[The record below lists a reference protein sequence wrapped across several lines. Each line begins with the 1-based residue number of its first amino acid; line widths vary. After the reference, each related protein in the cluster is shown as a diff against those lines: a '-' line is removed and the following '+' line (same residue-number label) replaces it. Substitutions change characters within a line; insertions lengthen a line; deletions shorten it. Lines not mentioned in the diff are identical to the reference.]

1 MPAMSRRRVTPWL
14 DLALLL
20 GILCVGFALRTYL
33 LGAQN
38 LWWDEGLAVWAVRK
52 GLVGMTLWTASDV
65 HPPLFF
71 WGLFALTRVAG
82 EGEFAA
88 RFPSVIYGLLTI
100 PLAYQLGRRLVGR
113 RVGLLAALLVA
124 LSRFHV
130 WWSQEMRMY
139 MLAGLLG
146 TASLYFM
153 VRWWQQERDGAPR
166 AWRGL
171 IPYVLASAGALYT
184 LYLSILIIVV
194 QNAFLLIAGLQRPAA
209 ERWRVWR
216 RWLVGQVITALLFVP
231 WLLLALPRM
240 QTWSTSEPFRFASF
254 IRLYLTA
261 LTLGISTHVERYT
274 WLVGLFALLCVAG
287 ALLAW
292 KRGQGDA
299 RRALLLLALCLGLP
313 PLAVYFLTMPRG
325 LFYSPHVEA
334 RYLLP
339 FAPPFYLLL
348 AWSIQTVGERLSA
361 LLGGR
366 AVKRALT
373 GERPAEASTSIAS
386 RLLGAS
392 ILAAVLVVFTWSLP
406 QHYDGRYLR
415 DELQSLVRTI
425 SAYAEPGDAVCLI
438 SGDRY
443 PIWDYYYHDPEREG
457 LRPTV
462 YYLPQGTSAI
472 TAENVAAQL
481 APLTAQHRRIW
492 LAYFESALQDP
503 QALAQGW
510 LRERNNELYAAR
522 FDHNSLWLY
531 ADEGPLRVAEPAF
544 PQHVPALGLPP
555 QPNLVGY
562 DLPTA
567 EFRPGDTVRL
577 ALYWEPA
584 AAAQVAVSL
593 RDGQGRVLEARD
605 LALDTAAGLTRT
617 EAAFPIYPGTP
628 AGAYHFQVDIRA
640 GEQGTSSLQLG
651 ALRVTHTT
659 PPPRPPQ
666 MAQPVGADLGGVARL
681 EGYTLRVQ
689 GQRAPAAAIHAG
701 DTLELTLY
709 WRAPAKIEARYTVFT
724 HLLGAAYNPATSGP
738 VWAQHDAEPQDGG
751 LPTTQWFPGEM
762 VPDRH
767 LLAIDAQ
774 APAGG
779 YELEVGL
786 YDTMTGARLPVA
798 AANGQAAGDRVLLGT
813 WTVQERKR

>member
-1 MPAMSRRRVTPWL
+1 MTPLTPARRREQL
-14 DLALLL
+14 YLGLLLALSL
-20 GILCVGFALRTYL
+20 ALRLYR
-33 LGAQN
+33 LGQAN
-38 LWWDEGLAVWAVRK
+38 LWWDEALAIWAVRK
-52 GLVGMTLWTASDV
+52 GLLGVTAWTAGDV
-65 HPPLFF
+65 HPPLYF
-71 WGLFALTRVAG
+71 WGLWAWVQLFGESPFAMRSLSAVIGTLTVW
-82 EGEFAA
+82 AA
-88 RFPSVIYGLLTI
+88 HG
-100 PLAYQLGRRLVGR
+100 LGRQMGGH
-113 RVGLLAALLVA
+113 RVGLLAGALTAVA
-124 LSRFHV
+124 PFAV

-139 MLAGLLG
+139 ALAGLLC
-146 TASLYFM
+146 TISWLQMLRWFNSERLATKPDLRALALSALASL
-153 VRWWQQERDGAPR
+153 
-166 AWRGL
+166 
-171 IPYVLASAGALYT
+171 GALYT
-184 LYLSILIIVV
+184 IFLS
-194 QNAFLLIAGLQRPAA
+194 AAALLAQAGLLLLYWLATGPRKQFSVLLRWAIAQLGVLALLAPWLLYSWERMPTWSVAEAVSPVFVARLFATLVVTGRSVDIDAA
-209 ERWRVWR
+209 LPGTLAALLLLTGAVVLRVWR
-216 RWLVGQVITALLFVP
+216 RHEIPEDVQVADGWGTAAMVLAAVVPLLFIYV
-231 WLLLALPRM
+231 
-240 QTWSTSEPFRFASF
+240 ST
-254 IRLYLTA
+254 L
-261 LTLGISTHVERYT
+261 
-274 WLVGLFALLCVAG
+274 
-287 ALLAW
+287 
-292 KRGQGDA
+292 
-299 RRALLLLALCLGLP
+299 
-313 PLAVYFLTMPRG
+313 PRG
-325 LFYSPHVEA
+325 LFYTPHVEA
-334 RYLLP
+334 RYFYP
-339 FAPPFYLLL
+339 FAPPCWVLL
-348 AWSIQTVGERLSA
+348 AWAAIEFGRRSRWLGWGLAAGLLALS
-361 LLGGR
+361 LSYLPEYYRG
-366 AVKRALT
+366 
-373 GERPAEASTSIAS
+373 
-386 RLLGAS
+386 RLL
-392 ILAAVLVVFTWSLP
+392 
-406 QHYDGRYLR
+406 YD
-415 DELQSLVRTI
+415 DLQSMVRTI

-531 ADEGPLRVAEPAF
+531 AAEGPLRVAEPAF

>member
-1 MPAMSRRRVTPWL
+1 MSRRRVTPWL

-348 AWSIQTVGERLSA
+348 AWS
-361 LLGGR
+361 
-366 AVKRALT
+366 
-373 GERPAEASTSIAS
+373 
-386 RLLGAS
+386 
-392 ILAAVLVVFTWSLP
+392 
-406 QHYDGRYLR
+406 
-415 DELQSLVRTI
+415 
-425 SAYAEPGDAVCLI
+425 
-438 SGDRY
+438 
-443 PIWDYYYHDPEREG
+443 
-457 LRPTV
+457 
-462 YYLPQGTSAI
+462 
-472 TAENVAAQL
+472 
-481 APLTAQHRRIW
+481 
-492 LAYFESALQDP
+492 
-503 QALAQGW
+503 
-510 LRERNNELYAAR
+510 
-522 FDHNSLWLY
+522 
-531 ADEGPLRVAEPAF
+531 
-544 PQHVPALGLPP
+544 
-555 QPNLVGY
+555 
-562 DLPTA
+562 
-567 EFRPGDTVRL
+567 
-577 ALYWEPA
+577 
-584 AAAQVAVSL
+584 
-593 RDGQGRVLEARD
+593 
-605 LALDTAAGLTRT
+605 
-617 EAAFPIYPGTP
+617 
-628 AGAYHFQVDIRA
+628 
-640 GEQGTSSLQLG
+640 
-651 ALRVTHTT
+651 
-659 PPPRPPQ
+659 
-666 MAQPVGADLGGVARL
+666 
-681 EGYTLRVQ
+681 
-689 GQRAPAAAIHAG
+689 
-701 DTLELTLY
+701 
-709 WRAPAKIEARYTVFT
+709 
-724 HLLGAAYNPATSGP
+724 
-738 VWAQHDAEPQDGG
+738 
-751 LPTTQWFPGEM
+751 
-762 VPDRH
+762 
-767 LLAIDAQ
+767 
-774 APAGG
+774 
-779 YELEVGL
+779 
-786 YDTMTGARLPVA
+786 
-798 AANGQAAGDRVLLGT
+798 
-813 WTVQERKR
+813 